1 MANISEILK
10 KADDV
15 EVIAERGG
23 RKIMSF
29 EDQMALA
36 TRDNME
42 SMTAKQLGK
51 SDADLGSIKWNPN
64 GTLARTKGDT
74 AAINKEK
81 FYDNRFKKIRNKFY
95 VVIDKIAIDG
105 AAMGRVPYPH
115 LEAFVIGANDD
126 DAVVCEKKVII
137 SDKELVSD
145 YTHKL
150 DEKSMILVLNAIE
163 DYDVE
168 KDTESLAF

>member
-1 MANISEILK
+1 MADISEILR

-36 TRDNME
+36 TKENME
-42 SMTAKQLGK
+42 SVTSKAMGK
-51 SDADLGSIKWNPN
+51 TNTDLGSIKWNPN
-64 GTLARTKGDT
+64 GTLARTKGST
-74 AAINKEK
+74 ASINKEQ
-81 FYDNRFKKIRNKFY
+81 FYNNRFKKIKNKYY

-105 AAMGRVPYPH
+105 ADKGKVPYPH
-115 LEAFVIGANDD
+115 IEAFLIGLQDEKI
-126 DAVVCEKKVII
+126 VCEKKVII

-150 DEKSMILVLNAIE
+150 DEKAMQLVLKAID
-163 DYDVE
+163 DYDIE
-168 KDTESLAF
+168 KDTEGLAF